1 MREAARHI
9 FLKEFSSSWISGSGR
24 SLLRY
29 IFSHSDI
36 VNLLHNVTRRAFDSR
51 TWDKIVWLDKCVAG
65 PVGWRSE
72 WSTRFRGR
80 CSAVPLAH
88 PSATSPALV
97 LGFFRIF
104 QVKFEIPNHLD
115 PFCFSETRP
124 KRESQMWWKLGDASC
139 FCKQQD
145 KTFVSLL
152 FCRMCKRTL
161 GLGSR
166 AQLSLVAREIL
177 FTRDATETTFS
188 SLHTPLSS
196 LRSMLLWIVLSTL
209 SHLVCLSVA
218 DGVIASES
226 CFPAGRDIR
235 ACYYSGPF
243 QTRSECLVTI
253 ESRL

>member
-9 FLKEFSSSWISGSGR
+9 LLKKFSSSWISGSGR

-166 AQLSLVAREIL
+166 AQASWLEKSFLHVMQRRPPSHRSTHHSHPSVPCCYGL
-177 FTRDATETTFS
+177 CWVLLATWF
-188 SLHTPLSS
+188 
-196 LRSMLLWIVLSTL
+196 V
-209 SHLVCLSVA
+209 
-218 DGVIASES
+218 
-226 CFPAGRDIR
+226 
-235 ACYYSGPF
+235 
-243 QTRSECLVTI
+243 
-253 ESRL
+253 

>member
-1 MREAARHI
+1 
-9 FLKEFSSSWISGSGR
+9 
-24 SLLRY
+24 
-29 IFSHSDI
+29 
-36 VNLLHNVTRRAFDSR
+36 
-51 TWDKIVWLDKCVAG
+51 
-65 PVGWRSE
+65 
-72 WSTRFRGR
+72 
-80 CSAVPLAH
+80 
-88 PSATSPALV
+88 
-97 LGFFRIF
+97 
-104 QVKFEIPNHLD
+104 
-115 PFCFSETRP
+115 
-124 KRESQMWWKLGDASC
+124 
-139 FCKQQD
+139 
-145 KTFVSLL
+145 
-152 FCRMCKRTL
+152 MCKRTL